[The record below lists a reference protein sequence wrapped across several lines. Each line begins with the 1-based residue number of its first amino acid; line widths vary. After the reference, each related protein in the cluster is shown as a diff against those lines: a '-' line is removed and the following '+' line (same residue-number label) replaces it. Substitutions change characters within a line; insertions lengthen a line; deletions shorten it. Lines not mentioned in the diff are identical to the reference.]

1 MYVSNAPTNPLS
13 DRIVRLTSAVSI
25 RTRIL
30 RLVLFLGALLVVFP
44 AVSHAAELSLSP
56 ASGTYGVG
64 KEFSI
69 KVMVDPGTEKVNAS
83 DGSLSYDKDLL
94 SISSFSKDGS
104 VFSLWTAEPS
114 FSNSEGTF
122 AYSGGTPT
130 AFTAKGTILTI
141 KFKGKKTGAAKV
153 SFSKGSILAADG
165 KGTDVYTKGGDASF
179 TIEEAASTP
188 EPDPESAA
196 DAADESA
203 ADASGV
209 DSGPPP
215 IAPVVESSTHAKPDS
230 WYGTSTAIFTWDPPP
245 DVNGVRVLLSDKD
258 EQTPTKVLKGVAT
271 STIEKGIKD
280 GTSYFYVQYK
290 NESGWGDIA
299 RRKVLVE
306 TVKPGEFDVA
316 LLEAA
321 DETAVPK
328 LSFKAEDALSGID
341 RYEIYFGETL
351 VASVA
356 LKDMT
361 DGAYPVPAQEGGP
374 QTVRVKAYDM
384 AGNWSEAKRELTLPK
399 VLKPSAKKAADE
411 AAAVPPAP
419 LWTIERI
426 LTILFAF
433 IIGGLASWIYNMRKT
448 AQEDRLKILKR
459 VAEVADKNDRVF
471 SAMREEFEQMVNDFD
486 KRPQLTPAERD
497 FLEEIKEVLDISEE
511 LVDTGIDDLKK
522 MIRGQ

>member
-1 MYVSNAPTNPLS
+1 
-13 DRIVRLTSAVSI
+13 
-25 RTRIL
+25 
-30 RLVLFLGALLVVFP
+30 
-44 AVSHAAELSLSP
+44 
-56 ASGTYGVG
+56 
-64 KEFSI
+64 
-69 KVMVDPGTEKVNAS
+69 
-83 DGSLSYDKDLL
+83 
-94 SISSFSKDGS
+94 
-104 VFSLWTAEPS
+104 
-114 FSNSEGTF
+114 
-122 AYSGGTPT
+122 
-130 AFTAKGTILTI
+130 
-141 KFKGKKTGAAKV
+141 
-153 SFSKGSILAADG
+153 
-165 KGTDVYTKGGDASF
+165 
-179 TIEEAASTP
+179 
-188 EPDPESAA
+188 
-196 DAADESA
+196 
-203 ADASGV
+203 
-209 DSGPPP
+209 
-215 IAPVVESSTHAKPDS
+215 
-230 WYGTSTAIFTWDPPP
+230 
-245 DVNGVRVLLSDKD
+245 
-258 EQTPTKVLKGVAT
+258 
-271 STIEKGIKD
+271 
-280 GTSYFYVQYK
+280 VQYK

-299 RRKVLVE
+299 KRKVLVD

>member
-1 MYVSNAPTNPLS
+1 MYVSNAPTNLFS
-13 DRIVRLTSAVSI
+13 DRIVRFSSTVSI
-25 RTRIL
+25 RAFVL
-30 RLVLFLGALLVVFP
+30 RCALFVSVLLLALP
-44 AVSHAAELSLSP
+44 SVSRAAELSLSP

-114 FSNSEGTF
+114 FSNAEGTF
-122 AYSGGTPT
+122 VYSGGTPT

-141 KFKGKKTGAAKV
+141 KFKGKKAGAAKV

-179 TIEEAASTP
+179 TIEEQASTP
-188 EPDPESAA
+188 DPEPAA

-203 ADASGV
+203 SDASGV

-215 IAPVVESSTHAKPDS
+215 IAPVIESSTHAKPDS
-230 WYGTSTAIFTWDPPP
+230 WYGTSTAVFSWDPPP

-271 STIEKGIKD
+271 STIEKGVKD

-299 RRKVLVE
+299 KRKVLVD

-321 DETAVPK
+321 DENAVAK

-341 RYEIYFGETL
+341 RYEIYFGESL

-356 LKDMT
+356 LKDLV

-374 QTVRVKAYDM
+374 QTVRIKAYDM

-399 VLKPSAKKAADE
+399 VLKASAKKAADAE
-411 AAAVPPAP
+411 AAAVPVSP
-419 LWTIERI
+419 WTIERI

-433 IIGGLASWIYNMRKT
+433 VIGGLASWIYNMRKT

-511 LVDTGIDDLKK
+511 LVDTGIDGLKK